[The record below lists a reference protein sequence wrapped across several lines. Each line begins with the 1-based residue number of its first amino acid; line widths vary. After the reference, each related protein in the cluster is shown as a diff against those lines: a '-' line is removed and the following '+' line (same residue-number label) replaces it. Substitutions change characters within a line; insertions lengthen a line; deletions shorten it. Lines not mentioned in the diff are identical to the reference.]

1 MKKKLFAVITSSAVI
16 LSAALALLIYNGIIL
31 LNNPSEKEFPVRG
44 IDVSEYQGKIDWN
57 ILSHQNIDFAFI
69 KATEGSGY
77 ADICFEYNFSEIQK
91 TDLDFG
97 AYHFFSYDSS
107 GKTQADNF
115 INAVGDYC
123 GTLPPVADVEFYGEY
138 NKTPPDKDFVT
149 TQLNDFLDNLE
160 SFYGVKPVIYTT
172 EESYKLYID
181 GEYDDYPIW
190 IRNIITSPNLS
201 NGRSWT
207 FWQYSNRTVLSGYK
221 GEERFIDMNVFNGTT
236 EEFLDFLQ

>member
-1 MKKKLFAVITSSAVI
+1 MKKKLFAVIISSAATISAVLI
-16 LSAALALLIYNGIIL
+16 LLVYNGTIA
-31 LNNPSEKEFPVRG
+31 LNNPSEEEFPVRG

-57 ILSHQNIDFAFI
+57 ELSNQNIDFAFI

-77 ADICFEYNFSEIQK
+77 TDIYFEYNFSEIQK
-91 TDLDFG
+91 TGLDFG

-123 GTLPPVADVEFYGEY
+123 GTLPPAADVEFYGEY
-138 NKTPPDKDFVT
+138 NKNPPDKDLVT
-149 TQLNDFLDNLE
+149 TQLNDFLNKLE
-160 SFYGVKPVIYTT
+160 SFYKVKPVIYAT
-172 EESYKLYID
+172 EKSYNLYID
-181 GEYDDYPIW
+181 SEYGDYPIW
-190 IRNIITSPNLS
+190 IRNVIASPNLS

-221 GEERFIDMNVFNGTT
+221 GDERFIDVNVFNGTK
-236 EEFLDFLQ
+236 EEFEYFLQ